1 MDDPLAM
8 LEMQEI
14 ESTLAFEKENSN
26 GGWLALFRT
35 KGNRWRTW
43 IICSISFITQATGT
57 TLIGYY
63 LVVVLS
69 GVGITNPRTQSI
81 INGCLT
87 MWNMGWVRCTALS
100 VEIAFAKYLPQ
111 AFWGASVIDKFGR
124 RKMML
129 TSLTGQL
136 MCGFLPWT

>member
-1 MDDPLAM
+1 MTM
-8 LEMQEI
+8 
-14 ESTLAFEKENSN
+14 AFEKEHSN

-43 IICSISFITQATGT
+43 VVVSCGFFSQATGT

-63 LVVVLS
+63 LSVVLS

-87 MWNMGWVRCTALS
+87 MWNMGFGMLPCTTLRTELIS
-100 VEIAFAKYLPQ
+100 QY
-111 AFWGASVIDKFGR
+111 
-124 RKMML
+124 
-129 TSLTGQL
+129 SLLGCL
-136 MCGFLPWT
+136 RH